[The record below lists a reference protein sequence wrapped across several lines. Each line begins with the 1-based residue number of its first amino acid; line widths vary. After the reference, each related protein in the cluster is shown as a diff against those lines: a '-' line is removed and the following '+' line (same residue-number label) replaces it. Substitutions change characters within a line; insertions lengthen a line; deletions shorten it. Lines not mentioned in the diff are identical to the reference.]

1 MKIKK
6 GFKWKSIEGP
16 SKGSTFVV
24 IEITSDVVTYRSIDT
39 KSVYVTP
46 RKHFDKYQER
56 VKEYWY
62 NKKKRYKLNKANLKN
77 E

>member
-6 GFKWKSIEGP
+6 GYKWKSIEGP

-24 IEITSDVVTYRSIDT
+24 IEVTSDVVTYRSIDT

-46 RKHFDKYQER
+46 RKHFEKYLER
-56 VKEYWY
+56 VNQYWNHKNKNY
-62 NKKKRYKLNKANLKN
+62 KKKKAKLK
-77 E
+77 EQ